1 MQRAND
7 MAYVSKQDKAE
18 LAPAIKAVLNK
29 YDMKGSISVRHHST
43 LVVKIKQG
51 AIDFADHF
59 THGEGYIQ
67 VNEYWIDQHYA
78 GIHRAFLNELLAA
91 MKGPK
96 YFNEDD
102 SMTDY
107 FHRSHYT
114 DINIGAWNKP
124 YAFVRGSKINVSD
137 LSLRA
142 DLSKEAYLLPV

>member
-1 MQRAND
+1 

-18 LAPAIKAVLNK
+18 LAPAIRAVLKK
-29 YDMKGSISVRHHST
+29 YDMKGSISIRHYST

-51 AIDFADHF
+51 AIDFADYF

-67 VNEYWIDQHYA
+67 VNEYWIDSHYQ
-78 GIHRAFLNELLAA
+78 GIHRAFLSELLTA

-96 YFNEDD
+96 YFNNDD
-102 SMTDY
+102 AMTDY

-114 DINIGAWNKP
+114 DINIGMWNKP

-142 DLSKEAYLLPV
+142 DPTKEAYLLPV

>member
-1 MQRAND
+1 

-142 DLSKEAYLLPV
+142 DPRKEAYLLPV